1 MIDSPLRIA
10 FLCEGDAE
18 DASQSGSGT
27 PKFLVDA
34 LRSRGAEVRCA
45 DVDLAPA
52 ARAIA
57 LGLSV
62 SSRKARWRSKYHL
75 LSPAFALRS
84 WNASR
89 AADRAAA
96 AGCDAI
102 VQYGATFRPTSASV
116 PYFCYCDSNVLRS
129 SRNPYSWGAQLTQSQ
144 LASAVA
150 RQREVYSGAT
160 AIFTFSDFI
169 RRSFIEDF
177 QVAAERVLTV
187 GAGANLR
194 VTGPENVAARTDEA
208 RAPTLLFV
216 GREFERKGGDL
227 LLRAFARV
235 RERVPNATLVII
247 GPNEAPESQPGVQ
260 FLGRLQKSDP
270 GDERR
275 LAESYSSADV
285 FCFPTRHEPFG
296 LVVLEAML
304 HGLPVVASN
313 VWALPEMV
321 LEGETGYVVRP
332 DDMVA
337 FADRVTELLLDPV
350 RARAMGARG
359 RARVEAIFR
368 WDLVAERML
377 TAIRSFVCGRTRTAR
392 VAVEAPG
399 SRAATLSQTAS

>member
-1 MIDSPLRIA
+1 MIDSHLRIA

-18 DASQSGSGT
+18 DASQAGSGT

-34 LRSRGAEVRCA
+34 LRSRGALVRCA
-45 DVDLAPA
+45 DVDLASFG
-52 ARAIA
+52 RAIA

-62 SSRKARWRSKYHL
+62 SPRKARWRSKYHL

-84 WNASR
+84 WKASR
-89 AADRAAA
+89 AEDRAVAT
-96 AGCDAI
+96 GCDAI
-102 VQYGATFRPTSASV
+102 LQYGATFRPTSRSV

-129 SRNPYSWGAQLTQSQ
+129 SRNPYSWGAQLTRRQ
-144 LASAVA
+144 LGHAVA
-150 RQREVYSGAT
+150 RQREVYSGAA
-160 AIFTFSDFI
+160 AIFTFSEFI

-177 QVAAERVLTV
+177 QIAPERVLTV

-194 VTGPENVAARTDEA
+194 AIGPGTSANRTDER
-208 RAPTLLFV
+208 RAPTVLFV

-227 LLRAFARV
+227 LLRAFAQV
-235 RERVPNATLVII
+235 RERVPNASLVII
-247 GPNEAPESQPGVQ
+247 GPNKAPEPHPGVE

-275 LAESYSSADV
+275 LANSYMSADV

-304 HGLPVVASN
+304 YGLPVVASN

-321 LEGETGYVVRP
+321 VEGDTGYVVPP
-332 DDMVA
+332 DDTVA
-337 FADRVTELLLDPV
+337 FADRVTELLLDPL

-359 RARVEAIFR
+359 RARVQSMFR
-368 WDLVAERML
+368 WDLVAERMIG
-377 TAIRSFVCGRTRTAR
+377 AMRSFIDGRMPTAR
-392 VAVEAPG
+392 VAVEAPA
-399 SRAATLSQTAS
+399 RAATLSRTAS